1 VSSPEFSAPI
11 PNLSACEIVGER
23 RYDELPCFV
32 CEAVGGIVIVEV
44 EGRTYDVCER
54 CAAKAG
60 LIW

>member
-1 VSSPEFSAPI
+1 VFSPKFSALI
-11 PNLSACEIVGER
+11 PNLSAGEIVGER

-32 CEAVGGIVIVEV
+32 CGAVGGIVIVEV
-44 EGRTYDVCER
+44 EGRTCDVCKR

>member
-1 VSSPEFSAPI
+1 MSSPEFSALF
-11 PNLSACEIVGER
+11 PNLFAGEIVGER
-23 RYDELPCFV
+23 RYDDLPCFV

-44 EGRTYDVCER
+44 EGRTYDVCKH